1 MRIEIRQ
8 HISAGKEDPGELDS
22 SLLNWLIHHTF
33 CWERGYNIDRN
44 CNLSK
49 IRPQENLC
57 FGSLDPIP
65 IKKSIVVLRKPLV
78 VFSRHSWAKLWNP
91 ISLSCTLHFN
101 WKYCLPW
108 IVSGIL
114 NPKAPMLG
122 KICFNMTPKIKVKVK
137 KAKYLKSCLLTLIF
151 FRKETCFLPSP
162 NSSYCSPMSF

>member
-33 CWERGYNIDRN
+33 CWERGYNIDRS

-49 IRPQENLC
+49 IRPQENLWF
-57 FGSLDPIP
+57 FGPNPNNEVHCGL
-65 IKKSIVVLRKPLV
+65 KKTFSC
-78 VFSRHSWAKLWNP
+78 VFKALMKLWNP
-91 ISLSCTLHFN
+91 ISLSRTLHFN

-122 KICFNMTPKIKVKVK
+122 KICFNMTPKIKVKVN
-137 KAKYLKSCLLTLIF
+137 KAKYLNSCLLTLIF